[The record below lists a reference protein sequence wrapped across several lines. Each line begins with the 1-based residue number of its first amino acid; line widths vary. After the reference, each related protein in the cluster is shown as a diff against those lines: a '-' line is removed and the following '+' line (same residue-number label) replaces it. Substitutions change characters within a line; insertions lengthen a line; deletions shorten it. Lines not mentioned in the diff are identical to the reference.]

1 MTARWNDLPL
11 RLRLTFLYVG
21 LLLLLLVALGSFL
34 YFSTRDFLISATAS
48 RLQALANTSIS
59 HSTPPEPRVLPSSPG
74 ARETIPQNTPPF
86 PIIARNL
93 ARDLTWQD
101 TTAAVFDRTGA
112 RIADGSEFSDQ
123 PVVPIPSARALARA
137 LNGEQVTYITT
148 IAGHEVLSILAP
160 IHFPR
165 PDSAIIG
172 VVQMSAPLD
181 VAEAVLQRQRWMIV
195 LGTGLVLLLATFGG
209 LWLTQSALTPL
220 RLMIATCRRIAA
232 GDLSQRVDLP
242 HRKDEAGQLAT
253 AFDDMVARLDDAF
266 TTQRQFVAD
275 ASHELRTPLTAISGS
290 LEVLLL
296 APEGDPDAM
305 RRVLHG
311 MRREVQRLTRLVTD
325 LLTLTRLDARRT
337 PNLQPIDLATLA
349 REVAD
354 NIKPLAGNRA
364 MILETEGNTKCEGDA
379 DQLKQVFY
387 NLLGNAIQSTDA
399 EQGSIA
405 LHVQGQD
412 HAVRVAVSDNGTGI
426 PEQAQP
432 HIFERFYRMDKARA
446 RASFDYRSGGGSGL
460 GLAIV
465 KAIVEGHGGS
475 IAPVESA
482 PGRGTT
488 IRFTLPRVRE
498 RAPRRDV
505 RWNVPTAR

>member
-1 MTARWNDLPL
+1 MRTCWNDLPL
-11 RLRLTFLYVG
+11 RLRLTLLYVG
-21 LLLLLLVALGSFL
+21 LLLLLLVALGALL
-34 YFSTRDFLISATAS
+34 YLSTRDFLISATAF
-48 RLQALANTSIS
+48 RLQVLANTSIRDLAS
-59 HSTPPEPRVLPSSPG
+59 PLPPGSRGRSSSLG
-74 ARETIPQNTPPF
+74 ARDPITSTIAQDIPPF
-86 PIIARNL
+86 AIVARNL

-112 RIADGSEFSDQ
+112 RVADGSEFSDQ
-123 PVVPIPSARALARA
+123 PAPPSPDPSVLARA

-148 IAGHEVLSILAP
+148 MAGHDTLSILAP

-172 VVQMSAPLD
+172 VVQMSALLD
-181 VAEAVLQRQRWMIV
+181 VVDQVLQRQRALIV
-195 LGTGLVLLLATFGG
+195 LGTCLALLLATFGG

-232 GDLSQRVDLP
+232 GDLSQRVNLP

-253 AFDDMVARLDDAF
+253 AFDEMVARLDDAF
-266 TTQRQFVAD
+266 TAQRQFVAD

-296 APEGDPDAM
+296 APEGDPDTM

-325 LLTLTRLDARRT
+325 LLTLTRLDTRR
-337 PNLQPIDLATLA
+337 PLNLQLVDLMVVA
-349 REVAD
+349 REVVES
-354 NIKPLAGNRA
+354 IKPLAGDRA
-364 MILETEGNTKCEGDA
+364 IVLEAEGNPKCDGDA

-387 NLLGNAIQSTDA
+387 NLLGNAIQSTDT
-399 EQGSIA
+399 EQGSIV
-405 LHVQGQD
+405 LRVQGQERT
-412 HAVRVAVSDNGTGI
+412 VCVAVSDNGVGI

-432 HIFERFYRMDKARA
+432 HIFERFYRVDKARTRA
-446 RASFDYRSGGGSGL
+446 RGGSGL

-475 IAPVESA
+475 IGPVESQV
-482 PGRGTT
+482 GRGTA
-488 IRFTLPRVRE
+488 IRFTLPRRHG
-498 RAPRRDV
+498 A
-505 RWNVPTAR
+505 